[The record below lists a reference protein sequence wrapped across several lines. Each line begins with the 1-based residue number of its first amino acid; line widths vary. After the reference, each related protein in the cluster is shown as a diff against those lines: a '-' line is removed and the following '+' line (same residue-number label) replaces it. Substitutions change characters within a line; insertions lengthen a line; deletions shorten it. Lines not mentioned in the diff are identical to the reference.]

1 MKSTYLLLFYCF
13 LSCSGGRTPSPEP
26 EQMAPDPATG
36 PMSCQRI
43 KIVFLLKRIAV
54 PVGVVENLVLFTKSQ
69 EEAFKRNLEKRCST
83 EGFRTCLD
91 ENVCDVTP
99 QAKCEDSMCITI
111 GY

>member
-1 MKSTYLLLFYCF
+1 MKSTYLLFILLF

-26 EQMAPDPATG
+26 APDDPAG
-36 PMSCQRI
+36 PMSCQADTDCVLVKEDCCSCRSGG
-43 KIVFLLKRIAV
+43 KLGAV
-54 PVGVVENLVLFTKSQ
+54 HKSQ

-83 EGFRTCLD
+83 EEFRTCLD